1 MNRNT
6 EQILRK
12 IYQDNSERDIEEIVP
27 KEVIGAIEDINTLIG
42 RANGTLQSR
51 QIIANIVYMYDKDRI
66 YIM

>member
-1 MNRNT
+1 MNRNV

-12 IYQDNSERDIEEIVP
+12 MYKDNSERDIEKIIP

-51 QIIANIVYMYDKDRI
+51 QIIANIVYMYDKEKI

>member
-1 MNRNT
+1 MNRNI

-12 IYQDNSERDIEEIVP
+12 MYKDSSERDIEKIVP
-27 KEVIGAIEDINTLIG
+27 KEVIGAIEDINTLIS

-51 QIIANIVYMYDKDRI
+51 QIIANIVYMHDKDRI